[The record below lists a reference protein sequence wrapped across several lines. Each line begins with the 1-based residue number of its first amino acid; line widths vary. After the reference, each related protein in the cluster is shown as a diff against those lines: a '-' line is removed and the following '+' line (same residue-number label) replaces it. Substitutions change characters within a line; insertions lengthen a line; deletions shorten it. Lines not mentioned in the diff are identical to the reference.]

1 MINIAVDW
9 TKVIPDFDL
18 TWDQLAHKYDPDCW
32 WAGHPVLTRDMWQ
45 RSSSPQ
51 IYWKWLVFKLQVLQ
65 DELDQ
70 DNPYNQGF

>member
-1 MINIAVDW
+1 MTNIAVDW

-18 TWDQLAHKYDPDCW
+18 TWDQLARKYDPDMERV
-32 WAGHPVLTRDMWQ
+32 GHPLLTRDLWQ
-45 RSSSPQ
+45 RSGSRQ
-51 IYWKWLVFKLQVLQ
+51 IYWKWLVFELQGLQ